1 MLTTNEKIAN
11 TLKTLEWQIEDAKR
25 DLAKAADALARRT
38 QEGQEACRAMLAN
51 EPTSTMWLAF
61 LGGDVQRATETKARL
76 DALIEQ
82 QKLVQYLDRQDNT

>member
-25 DLAKAADALARRT
+25 DLAKAAENLLRRA
-38 QEGQEACRAMLAN
+38 QEGKDACEAMIAN
-51 EPTSTMWLAF
+51 KPTSTMWLAF

-76 DALIEQ
+76 DALLEQ
-82 QKLVQYLDRQDNT
+82 QKLVQYLARQDNT